1 MFPLSWL
8 CPTWMFWTWE
18 GIRHPVP
25 TAWKRMSTT
34 KQVAAVVAASGGLL
48 AMGFATGTM
57 LYFRRVRLNAHVPRD
72 EASTEDVDIHDLP
85 LDDEAKKRATPV
97 ARRAL
102 AWATLGTMSS
112 ASALVAAGWMLWP
125 EQTNAGDTRDWEGER
140 STKLESPAFA
150 ESIPATER
158 TDAS

>member
-1 MFPLSWL
+1 
-8 CPTWMFWTWE
+8 
-18 GIRHPVP
+18 
-25 TAWKRMSTT
+25 MSTT

-85 LDDEAKKRATPV
+85 LDDEAKERATPV
-97 ARRAL
+97 AKRAL

-125 EQTNAGDTRDWEGER
+125 KETKISNTRDCESEG
-140 STKLESPAFA
+140 STNLESAAFA
-150 ESIPATER
+150 KSISATER